1 MPCHVQS
8 TYYAFVAVDSTA
20 LLQAFAQG
28 PILPPMT
35 PGTLQT
41 PPPPPP
47 PSSIPLS
54 HHPTSP
60 GHNGACMPDTANL
73 RCRQSAV
80 LPICGACMPDTVNLW
95 WCQSVVLACL
105 TLPIC
110 GGADEIDSATWQQQ
124 PQADM
129 HATLMH
135 CFLHLIREQ
144 HAQRAQLAKRGLT
157 QALRLP
163 FSASMPCCRSVPS
176 TSVSHSM
183 RPCASHNVWGCI
195 HTALP
200 ICCDAHA
207 LHHLMSYQHALL
219 YTVRLHQ

>member
-1 MPCHVQS
+1 
-8 TYYAFVAVDSTA
+8 
-20 LLQAFAQG
+20 
-28 PILPPMT
+28 MT

-41 PPPPPP
+41 PPPPLPAQFLSAITEPP
-47 PSSIPLS
+47 LVIMVLAC
-54 HHPTSP
+54 PTP
-60 GHNGACMPDTANL
+60 PICGAANL
-73 RCRQSAV
+73 RC
-80 LPICGACMPDTVNLW
+80 
-95 WCQSVVLACL
+95 CQSVVLACL

-110 GGADEIDSATWQQQ
+110 GGADEIDSARWQQQ

-163 FSASMPCCRSVPS
+163 FSASMPCCRSAPS
-176 TSVSHSM
+176 TLVSPSM
-183 RPCASHNVWGCI
+183 LPCISHNVWPSA

-200 ICCDAHA
+200 IFCGTHA
-207 LHHLMSYQHALL
+207 LCHLMSQHVLL
-219 YTVRLHQ
+219 CSIHSDHTNSKR